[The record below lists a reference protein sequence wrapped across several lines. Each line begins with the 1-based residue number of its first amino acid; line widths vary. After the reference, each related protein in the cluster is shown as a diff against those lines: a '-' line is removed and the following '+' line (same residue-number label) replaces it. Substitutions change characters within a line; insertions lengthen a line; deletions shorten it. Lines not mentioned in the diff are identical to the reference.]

1 MEKVKIDRRI
11 IKTKK
16 AIRAAFTKL
25 VAKKDINQI
34 TIKELADEADISR
47 KTFYFYYTSVWDIA
61 EEIQNEIADKLF
73 AIIDENGLALEEE
86 SYQLVYEKFKSSI
99 ENDYQLLISIL
110 NASNNPSIREK
121 TIKHF
126 KELLLKRYSNSFITE
141 DKVANLSIDFII
153 SGSMYVFKKWNNSDK
168 NISLEEFI
176 HMLLLLTRYG
186 LKGLLDKGIIVR
198 KQ

>member
-25 VAKKDINQI
+25 VAKEDINHI

-86 SYQLVYEKFKSSI
+86 SYQLIYEKFKESI
-99 ENDYQLLISIL
+99 QNDYQLLISIL

-168 NISLEEFI
+168 NISLEEFV

-186 LKGLLDKGIIVR
+186 LKGLLDKGIIIR
-198 KQ
+198 K